1 MKAFQYIFIVILF
14 GTVLLSGCANSDDV
28 ATPEIHFHE
37 ATATITLE
45 ELYDKAT
52 TEIQQYTDNDILEA
66 YVSSSD
72 EGGTF
77 YKSVSLQNRE
87 GTLGFSI
94 PVDMY
99 NINTYMNPGRKVYIY
114 LQDFYFAVNHS
125 SLVIGG
131 LYQENNVGRMRPQD
145 FYKKV
150 FPSKEVVSEEELK
163 QNVTLAQLRNNSYIN
178 ILVEIENVQF
188 DDNAVGK
195 PFYDPNSFNIGGAT
209 NHRMTDATTTTMIF
223 RTSAYASFASRIVPP
238 NSGSI
243 RGVLTKYN
251 NDFQFMA
258 RTFNDLKLDQPR
270 NRESTVI
277 GGDDMI
283 FNTTINEDFESFTV
297 SSSNQ
302 TSFPQY
308 GNDYSYGERYWAV
321 RSFDNNKY
329 IQLTSF
335 GNNTLTKSYF
345 IVPVQFNGNNTL
357 SFKTKDG
364 YYNGNVLNVYFVTA
378 DDYIYGEF
386 IDPITN
392 GFTNITSQFVYS
404 TGTTNGYADT
414 FVASGIY
421 SFPNNITGNGYVVF
435 EYSGSETVTTTIQI
449 DDIKFE

>member
-1 MKAFQYIFIVILF
+1 MKTIQYTFITFMLVF
-14 GTVLLSGCANSDDV
+14 GLLTSCANSDDV
-28 ATPEIHFHE
+28 AAPEIEFHV

-45 ELYDKAT
+45 ELYEEAS
-52 TEIQQYTDNDILEA
+52 TEIQQYQNNDILEA

-72 EGGTF
+72 ESGTF
-77 YKSVSLQNRE
+77 YKSVSLQDKE

-99 NINTYMNPGRKVYIY
+99 NINTYINPGRKVYIY
-114 LQDFYFAVNHS
+114 MQDLYFAINHS
-125 SLVIGG
+125 SLVIGD
-131 LYQENNVGRMRPQD
+131 LYQETSVGRMRPQD
-145 FYKKV
+145 FYRKV
-150 FPSKEVVSEEELK
+150 FPSNEVVSEEALT
-163 QNVTLAQLRNNSYIN
+163 QTVTLAQLKNNRYLN
-178 ILVEIENVQF
+178 LLVEIEDVQF
-188 DDNAVGK
+188 AEAAIGK
-195 PFYDPNSFNIGGAT
+195 PFYDPNAFNLGGAT
-209 NHRMTDATTTTMIF
+209 NHRLTDATGTMIF
-223 RTSAYASFASRIVPP
+223 RTSAYASFAARIVPP
-238 NSGSI
+238 NSGTI
-243 RGVLTKYN
+243 RGVLTKFN
-251 NDFQFMA
+251 ADFQFMA
-258 RTFNDLKLDQPR
+258 RTFDDLQLNQPR
-270 NRESTVI
+270 NRASTAI
-277 GGDDMI
+277 GGENRT
-283 FNTTINEDFESFTV
+283 FNVTINEDFESFTV

-404 TGTTNGYADT
+404 TGTIDGYANI

-421 SFPNNITGNGYVVF
+421 SFPGNITGNGYVVF